1 MDVFDNKT
9 ELFNSTY
16 NVFQLLSSFP
26 AQMRAF
32 LDDLN
37 IPYDMVNIQ
46 SLYLSSVLVQ
56 FHVALPTLNE
66 STTEALMQVSTDLSR
81 STTFAGFT
89 AIPQN
94 SGIQVYQTAGL

>member
-1 MDVFDNKT
+1 MYLTIKT

-16 NVFQLLSSFP
+16 NVLQLFISFP

-32 LDDLN
+32 LDDLK
-37 IPYDMVNIQ
+37 IPYDMVNIE

-66 STTEALMQVSTDLSR
+66 STTEALTQVSTNLSR
-81 STTFAGFT
+81 SATFAGFT